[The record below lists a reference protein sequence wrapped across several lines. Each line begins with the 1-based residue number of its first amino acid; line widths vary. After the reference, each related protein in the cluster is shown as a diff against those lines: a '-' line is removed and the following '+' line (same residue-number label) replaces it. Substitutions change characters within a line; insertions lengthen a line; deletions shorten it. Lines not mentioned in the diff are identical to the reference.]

1 MKKIIPTL
9 VGTAIL
15 ALSATLVQAD
25 VLIDSF
31 EGEVQ
36 GRERGHW
43 EPENGN
49 GMVTTSAFV
58 TNGTKGWDFQIRS
71 QNANGSTDVAAA
83 WIGVSGWGG
92 MQADLRAAAFT
103 SATQLSLDFTIP
115 AYAGSIGSAS
125 AHSVTLSYNSGDGG
139 PVNSSLGTVSVSP
152 VTVALTSFG
161 ATHTLTMPVTV
172 AMRDRLLL
180 DSWQKLYLQVN
191 SPNSLPNDSR
201 ISLFIDNVRTSAIPE
216 PSTFAA
222 MLGLAGLAT
231 ATTRRRRL
239 HKS

>member
-1 MKKIIPTL
+1 
-9 VGTAIL
+9 
-15 ALSATLVQAD
+15 
-25 VLIDSF
+25 
-31 EGEVQ
+31 
-36 GRERGHW
+36 
-43 EPENGN
+43 
-49 GMVTTSAFV
+49 
-58 TNGTKGWDFQIRS
+58 
-71 QNANGSTDVAAA
+71 
-83 WIGVSGWGG
+83 
-92 MQADLRAAAFT
+92 
-103 SATQLSLDFTIP
+103 
-115 AYAGSIGSAS
+115 
-125 AHSVTLSYNSGDGG
+125 
-139 PVNSSLGTVSVSP
+139 
-152 VTVALTSFG
+152 
-161 ATHTLTMPVTV
+161 MPVTV